1 MRTRAGSCG
10 MRKMLR
16 LRSGKNEM
24 GKWGVFICPLK
35 YNREKASRENIVV
48 VLVCLFG
55 FVGDNSGL

>member
-1 MRTRAGSCG
+1 
-10 MRKMLR
+10 MRKLLR

-24 GKWGVFICPLK
+24 GKWGVFICTLK
-35 YNREKASRENIVV
+35 YSRGEASRENIVV

>member
-1 MRTRAGSCG
+1 

-35 YNREKASRENIVV
+35 YSREKASREDVVV